1 MPRTVA
7 TSKTGADEEHAT
19 QRAWR
24 RDEVLLSAV
33 DLALEATEE
42 TARAG
47 MVGEHLGAMMIGER
61 LAVHRFATLNP
72 GYPGWVWEV
81 SLARAPRSK
90 KATVCEVELIPGPA
104 ALLAPK
110 WVPWSD
116 RLEPSD
122 VSRTDIR
129 PYEANDP
136 RLRAGFEQTEEEGAD
151 QRTIDQIGY
160 GRKRVLSQ
168 DGLDQA
174 AERWYNSANGPVPG
188 TKAKAMCANCGFL
201 LKLSGSMGTLFGA
214 CANGW
219 SPDDGSV
226 VSLDHTCG
234 AHSETDQPKY
244 RPQWPVV
251 PSRINDSSVEYFE
264 IED

>member
-1 MPRTVA
+1 MPRIVA
-7 TSKTGADEEHAT
+7 ASKTGADEEHAT

-122 VSRTDIR
+122 VSRTDIL

-151 QRTIDQIGY
+151 QRAIDQIGY

-201 LKLSGSMGTLFGA
+201 LKISGSMGTLFGA